1 MRLSDILSIQ
11 KVDEIQSSLFDDMK
25 KYGDDM
31 ALNNLYSFLIQLYV
45 IDCESLIYRFHL
57 IIVPDSVLPN

>member
-1 MRLSDILSIQ
+1 M
-11 KVDEIQSSLFDDMK
+11 DEIQSSLFDDMK
-25 KYGDDM
+25 KYGDE
-31 ALNNLYSFLIQLYV
+31 ALNDLYSFLIQLFE